1 MRGVSC
7 WWGEGVVDSSRGR
20 EEVDID
26 GIVAV
31 VLLFC
36 ILYFLFYFGLVFF
49 TVRETKI
56 ICIRYSKRNSGAK
69 K

>member
-1 MRGVSC
+1 M
-7 WWGEGVVDSSRGR
+7 EGSGGR

-36 ILYFLFYFGLVFF
+36 ILYFFFYFGLVFF

-56 ICIRYSKRNSGAK
+56 ICIKYAKRNSGAK